1 VTSQVDARWL
11 EQLFVDHHAWIL
23 GWLTTKTRN
32 PALAEDLTAATFERA
47 LRYAGRFDGRNP
59 GGWLRVIARN
69 LLLDHHKA
77 AATQRETAVAEFAD
91 TASEPGPD
99 NTIIDREQTHLASL
113 AASELAQRITNL
125 PGRRQAEVLHMRLV
139 QGRSIPQTARI
150 LGISEG
156 SVKTAQHHGTTRL
169 LESIAARPILIHRTK
184 PHRTRPGRCQWR
196 AGCPMAATARN
207 HCARHYAK
215 LHRTGR
221 LPASAFTDPKPARD
235 HIRQYLANDGA
246 IRELARAAGLPHAT
260 IRRIATGEATR
271 IRHDISHRIRATPM
285 RPSHDDCARYVH
297 ELRAAGMTG
306 DAIARAAGLDSG
318 AARPGGVLY
327 AALAGGRF
335 TTPVALGLRRE
346 FEAFVIGKRAA

>member
-1 VTSQVDARWL
+1 MTSHGWV
-11 EQLFVDHHAWIL
+11 EQLFTDHHAWVL
-23 GWLTTKTRN
+23 GWLTAKTRN
-32 PALAEDLTAATFERA
+32 PALAEDLAAATFERA
-47 LRYAGRFDGRNP
+47 VRYAHRFDGANP
-59 GGWLRVIARN
+59 GGWLRTIARN
-69 LLLDHHKA
+69 LLLDHRKS
-77 AATQRETAVAEFAD
+77 AATHRETAVAEFPIDPSAG
-91 TASEPGPD
+91 PGPD
-99 NTIIDREQTHLASL
+99 SQVIDWEQTHLASL
-113 AASELAQRITNL
+113 AAGELAQRITAL
-125 PGRRQAEVLHMRLV
+125 AGRRQAEVLHMRLV

-169 LESIAARPILIHRTK
+169 LESIAARPILIRRTK
-184 PHRTRPGRCQWR
+184 PHRPRPGRCQWK
-196 AGCPMAATARN
+196 AGCSLAATSRG

-221 LPASAFTDPKPARD
+221 LPASAFTNPEAARD

-246 IRELARAAGLPHAT
+246 IRELARTVGLPHAT

-271 IRHDISHRIRATPM
+271 IRRDISERIRATPM
-285 RPSHDDCARYVH
+285 RPSHDDCARYFR

-306 DAIARAAGLDSG
+306 DAIARAAGLDNG

-335 TTPVALGLRRE
+335 TTPVALALRGA
-346 FEAFVIGKRAA
+346 FEAFVIGAQAA

>member
-1 VTSQVDARWL
+1 M
-11 EQLFVDHHAWIL
+11 EQLFTDHHAWIL

-47 LRYAGRFDGRNP
+47 LMYANRFDGRNP

-77 AATQRETAVAEFAD
+77 ATTQRETAVAEFPIDPSAG
-91 TASEPGPD
+91 PGPD
-99 NTIIDREQTHLASL
+99 SQIIDREQTHLASL
-113 AASELAQRITNL
+113 AASELAQRITAL
-125 PGRRQAEVLHMRLV
+125 AGRRQAEVLHMRLV

-207 HCARHYAK
+207 HCTRHYAK

-221 LPASAFTDPKPARD
+221 LPASAFTNPKAARE
-235 HIRQYLANDGA
+235 HIRQYLTNDGA

-271 IRHDISHRIRATPM
+271 IRHDISERIRATPM

-306 DAIARAAGLDSG
+306 DAIARAAGCDSG

-335 TTPVALGLRRE
+335 TTSVALGLRRA
-346 FEAFVIGKRAA
+346 FEAFVIGRRAA